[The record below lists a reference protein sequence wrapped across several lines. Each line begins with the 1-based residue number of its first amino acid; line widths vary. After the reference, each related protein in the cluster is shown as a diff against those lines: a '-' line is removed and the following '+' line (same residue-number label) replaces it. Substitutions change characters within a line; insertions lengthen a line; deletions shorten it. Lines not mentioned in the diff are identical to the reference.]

1 MPTIIHLRTDLW
13 PGVIAGG
20 SLAHAAGVIGG
31 FTSSGYK
38 VRSLGPEPLPGLD
51 RADWEGPAFEPGT
64 APRWQRPVAPLLY
77 TRKVM
82 EHLRSG
88 QAATPEIVYA
98 RYSLMSRAPIEV
110 ARHLGRPCVLEV
122 NGLSEW
128 FSAEFRGLRRLVVWP
143 LIRGIERSVVRG
155 ARLCVA
161 ISAPVAAQLEALG
174 VPRSRI
180 LVQANAVDPDRFPER
195 LSGDQVRSDHG
206 LGGAPVVGFVGTF
219 GNWHGAENL
228 VRALPLVLKM
238 HPDARFLF
246 VGDGPRKAPAEA
258 LCRDLGVAHA
268 AHFTGIVPQ
277 QEAPPYLAA
286 CDVLVA
292 PHSWNGDG
300 PFIGSPTKIFEY
312 MAAGK
317 GIVASRLGQ
326 IAEII
331 QDGETGLLTAPDDAS
346 ALAEAISHLL
356 DAPQRARE
364 MGARARAAVLA
375 RHTWRRNVEEILD
388 WLKTRRES

>member
-1 MPTIIHLRTDLW
+1 VPTIIHLRTDLW

-20 SLAHAAGVIGG
+20 SLAHAAGVITG

-51 RADWEGPAFEPGT
+51 RADWEGPAFEPS
-64 APRWQRPVAPLLY
+64 AAARWQRPFAPILY

-82 EHLRSG
+82 AHLGTRP
-88 QAATPEIVYA
+88 APLPDLVYA

-110 ARHLGRPCVLEV
+110 AAQLERPCVLEV

-128 FSAEFRGLRRLVVWP
+128 FSAEFRGLRRLIVWP

-161 ISAPVAAQLEALG
+161 ISAPVAAQLERLG
-174 VPRSRI
+174 VPKSRI
-180 LVQANAVDPDRFPER
+180 LTQANGVDPDRFPEG
-195 LSGDQVRSDHG
+195 LSGDRVRSAHG
-206 LGGAPVVGFVGTF
+206 LGNAPVVGFVGTF
-219 GNWHGAENL
+219 GDWHGAENL
-228 VRALPLVLKM
+228 VRAMPLVLKA
-238 HPDARFLF
+238 HPATRFLF
-246 VGDGPRKAPAEA
+246 VGDGPRKASAEA
-258 LCRDLGVAHA
+258 LCRDLGVAQA
-268 AHFTGIVPQ
+268 ACFTGIVPQ
-277 QEAPPYLAA
+277 QEAPPYLAT

-292 PHSWNGDG
+292 PHSWNRGG
-300 PFIGSPTKIFEY
+300 PFIGSPTKVFEY

-331 QDGETGLLTAPDDAS
+331 QDGDTGLLTAPDDTS
-346 ALAEAISHLL
+346 ALAEAITRLL
-356 DAPQRARE
+356 DAPDRARE

-388 WLKTRRES
+388 WLKARRES

>member
-20 SLAHAAGVIGG
+20 SLAHAAGVIAG

-38 VRSLGPEPLPGLD
+38 VRSLGPEALPGLD
-51 RADWEGPAFEPGT
+51 RADWEGPAFEPS
-64 APRWQRPVAPLLY
+64 AAARWQRPFAPLLY

-82 EHLRSG
+82 DHLRSRP
-88 QAATPEIVYA
+88 TPLPDLIYA
-98 RYSLMSRAPIEV
+98 RYSLMSRAPVET
-110 ARHLGRPCVLEV
+110 AAQLNRPCVLEV

-128 FSAEFRGLRRLVVWP
+128 FSAEFRGLRRLIVWP
-143 LIRGIERSVVRG
+143 LIRGIERSVIRG

-174 VPRSRI
+174 VPKSRI
-180 LVQANAVDPDRFPER
+180 LVQANGVDPDRFSEG
-195 LSGDQVRSDHG
+195 LSGDHVRSAHDFAD
-206 LGGAPVVGFVGTF
+206 APVVGFVGTF
-219 GNWHGAENL
+219 GDWHGAENL
-228 VRALPLVLKM
+228 VRALPLVLKT
-238 HPDARFLF
+238 HPNARFLF
-246 VGDGPRKAPAEA
+246 VGDGPRKTAAEA
-258 LCRDLGVAHA
+258 LCRDLGVAQA
-268 AHFTGIVPQ
+268 ACFTGIVPQ

-292 PHSWNGDG
+292 PHSWNRSE
-300 PFIGSPTKIFEY
+300 PFIGSPTKLFEY

-326 IAEII
+326 ITEII
-331 QDGETGLLTAPDDAS
+331 EDGETGLLTPPDDTT
-346 ALAEAISHLL
+346 ALADAINRLL
-356 DAPQRARE
+356 DAPDRARE
-364 MGARARAAVLA
+364 MGARARVAVLA

-388 WLKTRRES
+388 WLKTRREN